1 MPPKKK
7 GMKGMKKGKK
17 KGKKKDEYLP
27 HIWPIPPFEDPD
39 ICTPWVD
46 INVCLAGPVNELL
59 GKENITFIFFIWGEI
74 RGFPELSLNPPQLS
88 NITFIPKIF
97 FL

>member
-7 GMKGMKKGKK
+7 GMKGMKKGK

-59 GKENITFIFFIWGEI
+59 GNENITCFPKNF
-74 RGFPELSLNPPQLS
+74 RGAV
-88 NITFIPKIF
+88 
-97 FL
+97 